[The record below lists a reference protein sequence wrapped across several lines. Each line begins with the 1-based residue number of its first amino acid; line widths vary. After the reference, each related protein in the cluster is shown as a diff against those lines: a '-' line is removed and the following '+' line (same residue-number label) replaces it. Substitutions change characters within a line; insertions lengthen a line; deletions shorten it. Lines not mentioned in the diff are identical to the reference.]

1 MKLYNITLNSI
12 SPPLTGYTIYYN
24 SVNASTIA
32 KIGLTT
38 NNATNLTKAQLVT
51 PGLRVSVPDNAT
63 SVILYN
69 AECATSVV
77 NTITPNLG
85 ITASAT
91 NITDTSCT
99 IDWVTST
106 SVPLGTQ
113 FLLYMN
119 GVVIYTGTGQFTY
132 DVTGLTAETTY
143 NFAVQAKDVNGNVI
157 GVSNA
162 VIVTTDITIPLIFRI
177 EFTGDPGVYGNNGG
191 PFRIFD
197 GPANAQVTLFLD
209 SVTQDSPRTWVLKE
223 NAITVQSGSFPI
235 NSPVYYANLDANGE
249 SGEFLITTGGG
260 QMTGSL
266 FIIVF
271 ECINPNT
278 QQPYPL
284 PQSPYDMLDQQL

>member
-12 SPPLTGYTIYYN
+12 SPPTTGYTIYYN
-24 SVNASTIA
+24 SVNPITIA

-38 NNATNLTKAQLVT
+38 TNATNLTKAQLVA

-69 AECATSVV
+69 DECATSVV

-113 FLLYMN
+113 FLVYMN
-119 GVVIYTGTGQFTY
+119 GVVISTVVSTFTY

-162 VIVTTDITIPLIFRI
+162 VIVTTDITIQLLFRI
-177 EFTGDPGVYGNNGG
+177 EFTGDPGVYGNYGG
-191 PFRIFD
+191 PFKIFD
-197 GPANAQVTLFLD
+197 GPANAQVLLSLD
-209 SVTQDSPRTWVLKE
+209 SNTQDTPRTWVLKQ
-223 NAITVQSGSFPI
+223 NGSTVQSGSFPV
-235 NSPVYYANLDANGE
+235 SSDVYYANLDANGE

-260 QMTGSL
+260 QMTGTL
-266 FIIVF
+266 LIIIS
-271 ECINPNT
+271 ECVNPNT

-284 PQSPYDMLDQQL
+284 PDSPYDRLDQQL